1 MLITNVV
8 YLCKSVQF
16 CGEYEFS
23 TPSFIFSSMSV
34 DHVKSAVG
42 NQCFRNPDTLRS
54 LMVFQQGCYDAGQC
68 QCRSVQ
74 CVAKFGFLFSA
85 TICGILIDWLGKII
99 EVRYRADFQPALL
112 CFGIYFEIK
121 AKRSGKTHI
130 TTTETENTVREF
142 QLLE

>member
-1 MLITNVV
+1 MDFRHLIVTCLFSMLRLSFETQKIKENYAILVVKRRGCHNSLQITQIYTERFFNMLITNVV

-85 TICGILIDWLGKII
+85 TI
-99 EVRYRADFQPALL
+99 AAF
-112 CFGIYFEIK
+112 
-121 AKRSGKTHI
+121 
-130 TTTETENTVREF
+130 
-142 QLLE
+142 